1 MASNNKLTTSK
12 RFLVRLS
19 LVTGSTLAAIIGAQ
33 SLASLD
39 LQSTSRAVEAAQ
51 TVDTS
56 TAAQVAPTITIIR
69 HDADDTVLSV
79 DEDDSAAT
87 VTIAPPVPVQV
98 VPSNASS
105 STSSQFSSQP
115 RTRSSR

>member
-19 LVTGSTLAAIIGAQ
+19 LVTGSTMATIIGAQ

-39 LQSTSRAVEAAQ
+39 LQSTGQTAVEAALP
-51 TVDTS
+51 VDTS
-56 TAAQVAPTITIIR
+56 TAAEVAPTITIIR
-69 HDADDTVLSV
+69 HDGDDDVISV
-79 DEDDSAAT
+79 DEDDTASA
-87 VTIAPPVPVQV
+87 VTIAPPSPVQV
-98 VPSNASS
+98 VPSNTSS
-105 STSSQFSSQP
+105 SSQFFVQP